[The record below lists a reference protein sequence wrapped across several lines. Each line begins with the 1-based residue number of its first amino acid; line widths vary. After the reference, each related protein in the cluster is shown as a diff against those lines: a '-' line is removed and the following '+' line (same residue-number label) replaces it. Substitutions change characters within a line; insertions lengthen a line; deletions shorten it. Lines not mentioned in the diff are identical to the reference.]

1 MAAML
6 KPIRTVLTAALFTI
20 ATFTVAAQMRG
31 EHPDTYVVKRGD
43 TLWDIAGRFLERPWL
58 WPEIWQANP
67 QIANPHLIYPGD
79 VLNLSFINGPRV
91 GLQPSVHREGE
102 AVPAIPLS
110 ELKMFLKDMRV
121 MNSEEVSSAPY
132 VVGLEESRLR
142 GAVGQNIYVRGLQG
156 EPGQRWAIVRP
167 SHVFRG
173 FDQDDAASAD
183 LVAHHLDSNAAMVNA
198 PWREDSRN
206 DGHYGKGDD
215 LGVEVSVIGT
225 AETLRTGDPATLLL
239 LNATQEIRSG
249 DRIMP
254 LDESP
259 YDAYYYPHAPKS
271 VPANAKVIGFAD
283 AMDAAGPRQVVM
295 LSIGAK
301 DGVDNGQTYTI
312 FEPGETI
319 HDDVASNSMNRSFGE
334 RVKLPDEYVGH
345 VMVFRTF
352 DRVSYGLVMDG
363 LRPVHVGG
371 RLAMPE

>member
-1 MAAML
+1 
-6 KPIRTVLTAALFTI
+6 
-20 ATFTVAAQMRG
+20 
-31 EHPDTYVVKRGD
+31 
-43 TLWDIAGRFLERPWL
+43 
-58 WPEIWQANP
+58 
-67 QIANPHLIYPGD
+67 
-79 VLNLSFINGPRV
+79 
-91 GLQPSVHREGE
+91 LQPSVHREGE

-173 FDQDDAASAD
+173 FDQGDAASAD
-183 LVAHHLDSNAAMVNA
+183 LVAHDLDSNAAMVNA

-312 FEPGETI
+312 FEPGETV
-319 HDDVASNSMNRSFGE
+319 HDDVASNSWNRGIGE
-334 RVKLPDEYVGH
+334 TVKLPDEYVGH

-352 DRVSYGLVMDG
+352 DRVSYGLVMDS
-363 LRPVHVGG
+363 LRPVHIDG
-371 RLAMPE
+371 RLRMPE